1 MALKYAPLVWGGL
14 ARRPLRTGLTV
25 LSLMAAF
32 ALIGVLQAVNALLAG
47 GADFLGADR
56 LITQSRASF
65 TQSLP
70 MRMLPQIEA
79 VPGVSRV
86 SHSQFFGGQYQEGQ
100 GFFPQFVVDPL
111 RLRDTYPEWRMP
123 PEAWVDFAA
132 TRDGAIV
139 GRQLAEKY
147 GWRVGDVVP
156 LNSFIFTKA
165 DGSRLWEWRVVG
177 IFDGRDEEWQK
188 RTNLM
193 YLQYGQFDE
202 GRAAGRGG
210 AGVFVVR
217 VRDPL
222 RSGDIAAEI
231 DARFENSP
239 DETKT
244 QNEQEFQLGFL
255 RQVGD
260 LGLILNAISG
270 AVFFTIL
277 ILTGYTMAQGVR
289 ERTSELGV
297 LKCLGFTDAAVL
309 WLVIAEALALC
320 LLGAGLGM
328 LAATAMVGL
337 LPPEFPVSTTGGV
350 WAFAAAA
357 ALGLALVTGVPP
369 ALRAQRLKI
378 IDALA
383 GR

>member
-25 LSLMAAF
+25 VSLMAAF

-86 SHSQFFGGQYQEGQ
+86 SHSQFFGGKYQDDQ

-111 RLRDTYPEWRMP
+111 RLRDTYPEWRLP

-139 GRQLAEKY
+139 GRQLAEKF

-156 LNSFIFTKA
+156 LNSFIFTKT

-193 YLQYGQFDE
+193 YLNYGQFDE
-202 GRAAGRGG
+202 ARAAGRGG

-217 VRDPL
+217 VRDPM
-222 RSGDIAAEI
+222 RSGEIAAEI

-297 LKCLGFTDAAVL
+297 LKCLGFTDATVL

-328 LAATAMVGL
+328 LAATAMVQA

-350 WAFAAAA
+350 WAFAGAA